1 MPTLCDRFKRDVE
14 EMTCVSC
21 DWPESD
27 ASERDTPRPRSR
39 SPSADANAST
49 SLRVAVSTPPKSART
64 STTLSRYSTSA
75 RTPNSTASSVQRT
88 WSYWGRSSNTSP
100 KASVKLR
107 DWWIETTSTYIA
119 ISPNSEISTS
129 SSSKMA
135 GLDERRSRFWPT
147 ALPREA
153 SPSGTRRERRHSGT
167 LNEVL
172 LLRFQDTPSRYVRRR
187 TQRRLRRRLSR
198 RCRCHRE
205 ADARPPRG
213 PRGSRRRYAIRR
225 ARWRRWC
232 GPTG

>member
-1 MPTLCDRFKRDVE
+1 MTLLWYDNAHEQTRGHERHTQADDETIRFLGMPTLYDRFKRDVE
-14 EMTCVSC
+14 ELTCVSC

-49 SLRVAVSTPPKSART
+49 SLRVAVSIPPKSART
-64 STTLSRYSTSA
+64 STTLCRYSTSA
-75 RTPNSTASSVQRT
+75 RTPNSTASSVRRT

-129 SSSKMA
+129 SSSKVA
-135 GLDERRSRFWPT
+135 GLDKRRSRFWPT

-153 SPSGTRRERRHSGT
+153 SPSGTRTGT
-167 LNEVL
+167 
-172 LLRFQDTPSRYVRRR
+172 S
-187 TQRRLRRRLSR
+187 TQRHPERGTFVALSGYPFPI
-198 RCRCHRE
+198 C
-205 ADARPPRG
+205 
-213 PRGSRRRYAIRR
+213 
-225 ARWRRWC
+225 
-232 GPTG
+232 